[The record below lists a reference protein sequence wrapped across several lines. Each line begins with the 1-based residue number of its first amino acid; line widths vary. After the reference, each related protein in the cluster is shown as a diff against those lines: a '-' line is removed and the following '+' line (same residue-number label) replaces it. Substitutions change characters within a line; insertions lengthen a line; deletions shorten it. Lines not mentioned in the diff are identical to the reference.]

1 MAKKEKPTSS
11 EIAKNKKAYFDYEI
25 LDEYE
30 AGIMLK
36 GYEVKSVRAGKVN
49 LKGSRV
55 SVLSD
60 GSAYVMDM
68 HISPYEQAGLKE
80 YHPAEKRKLLL
91 NRKEIEK
98 LEDAENTAGL
108 TIVPLKMY
116 FKKGLIKL
124 KIAVVKGKKTI
135 DKRAKIKGKDQDID
149 IQRALKYRR

>member
-1 MAKKEKPTSS
+1 MAKKVKSTSS
-11 EIAKNKKAYFDYEI
+11 EIARNKKAFFDFEI

-60 GSAYVMDM
+60 GAAYVMDM
-68 HISPYEQAGLKE
+68 HISPYEQAGLKD
-80 YHPAEKRKLLL
+80 YHPAEKRRLLL
-91 NRKEIEK
+91 NRKEIQK

-108 TIVPLKMY
+108 SVVPLKMY
-116 FKKGLIKL
+116 YKKGLIKL
-124 KIAVVKGKKTI
+124 KIATVKGKRNI
-135 DKRAKIKGKDQDID
+135 DKRAKIKNKDQDID